1 MNDIGKIAHVLK
13 HSHGRCMVGDLGKI
27 LHEGSICTGHR
38 SVLSFI
44 LKKSI
49 LIHFV
54 HHGTIFDDKYITSE
68 DRKKYIDHDGNGV
81 FTKQNIRQP
90 YNTEYQRTYSN
101 RYYVLKKDYVKYTR
115 NRWTYLEKKQR
126 SIFFVYLKG
135 PPYRNAEGPSQPR
148 SFSHDEIINSA
159 TIIVKN

>member
-1 MNDIGKIAHVLK
+1 MLGLYLDWTH
-13 HSHGRCMVGDLGKI
+13 RCYI
-27 LHEGSICTGHR
+27 
-38 SVLSFI
+38 FI
-44 LKKSI
+44 LQKSI
-49 LIHFV
+49 FLNFV
-54 HHGTIFDDKYITSE
+54 HQGTKFDGKYIKSRE
-68 DRKKYIDHDGNGV
+68 KKNIDDDGNGV